1 MKILAVDDDALA
13 LDLLQVALSDFGYT
27 DLTAANSAREA
38 IEIIHGSSEQ
48 FQCILLD
55 IRMPGMDG
63 VELLGLIRTMAGYKD
78 TPILMLTSMTDMTYV
93 EAAFARGATDYITK
107 PFERLELQVR
117 LSIAKRIVDE
127 QNRSF
132 SSNMAEAALRSEV
145 ETILSFEFGD
155 AIVLSDV
162 DAVIGPMAMEN
173 YLLKWSRTKA
183 VSSSAVGIHVRGIER
198 MFKKCSPTNTYF
210 NIVDIAEA
218 LTLELKSTDFLMT
231 YLGRGDFFAV
241 FRKDTLPDDDE
252 LAALLQSQVDA
263 LGVCYDDGTEC
274 PLEVHVSEEVTLG
287 LWSASN
293 AIALR
298 DLAMDSLYSN
308 LQLERFGAT
317 GS

>member
-13 LDLLQVALSDFGYT
+13 LELLGAALSDFGYSDVT
-27 DLTAANSAREA
+27 TAPGAREA
-38 IEIIHGSSEQ
+38 IEIMHQSEEP

-63 VELLGLIRTMAGYKD
+63 VELLGLIRTMTGYKD

-93 EAAFARGATDYITK
+93 EAAFSRGATDYITK
-107 PFERLELQVR
+107 PFEKLELQVR

-127 QNRSF
+127 QARSF

-145 ETILSFEFGD
+145 ETILSFDFDD

-183 VSSSAVGIHVRGIER
+183 VASSALGIHVRGFER
-198 MFKKCSPTNTYF
+198 MFKRCSPTNTYF

-241 FRKDTLPDDDE
+241 FRKGELPGEGE
-252 LAALLQSQVDA
+252 LGALLQAQVDA
-263 LGVCYDDGTEC
+263 LG
-274 PLEVHVSEEVTLG
+274 
-287 LWSASN
+287 
-293 AIALR
+293 
-298 DLAMDSLYSN
+298 
-308 LQLERFGAT
+308 
-317 GS
+317 